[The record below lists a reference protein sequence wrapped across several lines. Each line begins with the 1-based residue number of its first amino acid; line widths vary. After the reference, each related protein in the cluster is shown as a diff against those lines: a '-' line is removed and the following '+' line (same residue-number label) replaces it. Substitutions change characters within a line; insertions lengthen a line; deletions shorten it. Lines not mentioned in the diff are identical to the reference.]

1 VYQGE
6 KTGRDLMFRA
16 EYQTLRKL
24 AKSGAIVFS
33 IRTYQM
39 YLEDFKTYP
48 RNEAECLIKA
58 IETTH
63 PDVISY
69 KAMPY
74 WKDASLKYLREN
86 VLYLGRSGTKWK
98 DIALFF
104 CGSIAVL
111 VVALLVGWKYSQLVK
126 AEEI

>member
-1 VYQGE
+1 MYQGE

-24 AKSGAIVFS
+24 S

-69 KAMPY
+69 KAMPC

-86 VLYLGRSGTKWK
+86 VYFTWEGLVQNGRTSPC
-98 DIALFF
+98 FF
-104 CGSIAVL
+104 AAVL
-111 VVALLVGWKYSQLVK
+111 PY
-126 AEEI
+126 